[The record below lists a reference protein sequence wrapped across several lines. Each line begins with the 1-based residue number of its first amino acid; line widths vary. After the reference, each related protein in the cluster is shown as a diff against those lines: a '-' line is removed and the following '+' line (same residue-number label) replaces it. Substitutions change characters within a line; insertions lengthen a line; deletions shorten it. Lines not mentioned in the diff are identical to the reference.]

1 MAFAHV
7 HFFLYLCSQIIKS
20 SMKKLFSFFALS
32 FLTISGVLAQSNLRV
47 VAATPIDTIDV
58 VCHDLVLNTDFI
70 GLFKMAYIF
79 ANNSEYEL
87 TGAINNVD
95 SIPPGTYTDCF
106 MDLKH
111 IATQTQIPAISVTLT
126 LAIDAN
132 RNCVITGQMLGE
144 DNICYNLHLSWTPPI
159 STDTVHIAFD
169 KSASVA
175 YYPDLEHDFMLVNQN
190 DAYEIALDIIGVP
203 MDSSFTEKNLNI
215 GFCLIADKTT
225 QDTIKI
231 ASAEG
236 RVWQANDTTYLS
248 ANVAGFDAVTYS
260 IDLWYAVPE
269 VTQTQALTISDATF
283 YNKLEEEGF
292 YALIGKTE
300 DQSLEF
306 AISLLGSTEED
317 IPGTYINDG
326 LFGAFT
332 GENYDFIN
340 YIGGNYATYIAKWNV
355 DKNDYDVLS
364 IEKGNAKVTMDGEQN
379 VTLVGTFIAQD
390 GVQYNITLTTKV
402 DIPRLD
408 DDMTSGSIDCV
419 ITGDDITLE
428 DMTAENGTIFFDVMT
443 DNALMALYFYAEAA
457 DPEIVIPEGTY
468 YIDESHDYFTVNAS
482 DGSIGTYP
490 TFYATHNG
498 MDFTSMYFFV
508 SGTVEVVNKQGKLY
522 MEINARNSYNV
533 PAHIIYDA
541 SVTTGM
547 LDTRVP
553 TPDTQKVLRDGQLLI
568 IRNGNA
574 FNLLGARV
582 GI

>member
-1 MAFAHV
+1 
-7 HFFLYLCSQIIKS
+7 
-20 SMKKLFSFFALS
+20 MKKLLIILS
-32 FLTISGVLAQSNLRV
+32 LSLLTISTAVSQSHQRV
-47 VAATPIDTIDV
+47 VTAPIDTIDV
-58 VCHDLVLNTDFI
+58 VCHDLELNTDFLS
-70 GLFKMAYIF
+70 LFKMAYIF
-79 ANNSEYEL
+79 ANNDEYEL
-87 TGAINNVD
+87 TGAIYAD
-95 SIPPGTYTDCF
+95 SIPPGTYTNCV

-111 IATQTQIPAISVTLT
+111 IATQTQIPAVSVTLT

-144 DNICYNLHLSWTPPI
+144 DNICYNLHLSWTPPT
-159 STDTVHIAFD
+159 STDTVKIAFYN
-169 KSASVA
+169 SAWVA
-175 YYPDLEHDFMLVNQN
+175 YYPDLEHDFMLSNQN
-190 DAYEIALDIIGVP
+190 EEYDVALDIRRVAMG
-203 MDSSFTEKNLNI
+203 DTFDEGNLNI
-215 GFCLIADKTT
+215 AYCLITNKLTR
-225 QDTIKI
+225 DTVKI

-317 IPGTYINDG
+317 IPSTYINDG

-332 GENYDFIN
+332 GENYDFLHF
-340 YIGGNYATYIAKWNV
+340 IGGNYATYIAKWNV

-443 DNALMALYFYAEAA
+443 DNALMALYFYVEEA

-468 YIDESHDYFTVNAS
+468 YIDESQDYFTVNAS

-582 GI
+582 Q

>member
-1 MAFAHV
+1 
-7 HFFLYLCSQIIKS
+7 
-20 SMKKLFSFFALS
+20 MKKLLIILALS
-32 FLTISGVLAQSNLRV
+32 LLTVSTAVSQSNQRV
-47 VAATPIDTIDV
+47 VTAPIDTIYV
-58 VCHDLVLNTDFI
+58 VCHDLELNTDFLS
-70 GLFKMAYIF
+70 LFKMAYIF
-79 ANNSEYEL
+79 ANNDEYEL
-87 TGAINNVD
+87 TGAIYAD
-95 SIPPGTYTDCF
+95 SIPPGTYTNCV

-111 IATQTQIPAISVTLT
+111 IATQTQIPAVSVTLT

-144 DNICYNLHLSWTPPI
+144 DNICYNLHLSWTPPV
-159 STDTVHIAFD
+159 STDTVHIGFD

-231 ASAEG
+231 ASANG
-236 RVWQANDTTYLS
+236 RVWQSNDTTYLS
-248 ANVAGFDAVTYS
+248 ADVAGFDAVTYS

-269 VTQTQALTISDATF
+269 VTQTHTLTISDATF
-283 YNKLEEEGF
+283 YKKLEEEGF

-326 LFGAFT
+326 LFGGFT
-332 GENYDFIN
+332 GKNYDFIN
-340 YIGGNYATYIAKWNV
+340 YIGGSYSTYIAKWNA

-364 IEKGNAKVTMDGEQN
+364 IEKGNAKVTMDEEQN
-379 VTLVGTFIAQD
+379 VTLVGTFITRD

-408 DDMTSGSIDCV
+408 DDMTEGAIDCV
-419 ITGDDITLE
+419 ITGNDIMLE
-428 DMTAENGTIFFDVMT
+428 DKTAENGSIFFDVMT
-443 DNALMALYFYAEAA
+443 DNALMALYFYVEEA

-468 YIDESHDYFTVNAS
+468 YIDDTQDYFTVNAS
-482 DGSIGTYP
+482 DGSISTYP
-490 TFYATHNG
+490 SFYATHNG
-498 MDFTSMYFFV
+498 NDFTSMYFFV
-508 SGTVEVVNKQGKLY
+508 SGTVEVKNKNGKLY

-533 PAHIIYDA
+533 PAHIIYDGSA
-541 SVTTGM
+541 TTDL
-547 LDTRVP
+547 LDTRIP
-553 TPDTQKVLRDGQLLI
+553 IPDTRKTIQNGQLLI
-568 IRNGNA
+568 LRNGETYNV
-574 FNLLGARV
+574 FGAKL
-582 GI
+582 

>member
-1 MAFAHV
+1 
-7 HFFLYLCSQIIKS
+7 
-20 SMKKLFSFFALS
+20 MKKLLIILALS
-32 FLTISGVLAQSNLRV
+32 LLTVSTAVSQSNQRV
-47 VAATPIDTIDV
+47 VTAPIDTIDV
-58 VCHDLVLNTDFI
+58 VCHDLELNTDFLS
-70 GLFKMAYIF
+70 LFKMAYIF
-79 ANNSEYEL
+79 ANNDEYEL
-87 TGAINNVD
+87 TGAIYAD
-95 SIPPGTYTDCF
+95 SIPPGTYTNCV

-111 IATQTQIPAISVTLT
+111 IATQTQIPAVSVTLT

-144 DNICYNLHLSWTPPI
+144 DNICYNLHLSWTPPT
-159 STDTVHIAFD
+159 STDTVKIAFD
-169 KSASVA
+169 NSAWVA
-175 YYPDLEHDFMLVNQN
+175 YYPDLEHDFMLSNQN
-190 DAYEIALDIIGVP
+190 EEYDVALDIRRVAMG
-203 MDSSFTEKNLNI
+203 DTFDEGNLNI
-215 GFCLIADKTT
+215 AYCLITNKLT
-225 QDTIKI
+225 QDTVKI

-332 GENYDFIN
+332 GENYDFLHF
-340 YIGGNYATYIAKWNV
+340 IGGNYATYIAKWNV

-390 GVQYNITLTTKV
+390 GIQYNITLTTKV

-468 YIDESHDYFTVNAS
+468 YIDDTQDYFTVNAS

-508 SGTVEVVNKQGKLY
+508 SGTVEVINKQGKLY

-533 PAHIIYDA
+533 PAHIIYDG
-541 SVTTGM
+541 SVTTGI
-547 LDTRVP
+547 LDTRIP

-574 FNLLGARV
+574 FNLMGART
-582 GI
+582 IINI

>member
-1 MAFAHV
+1 
-7 HFFLYLCSQIIKS
+7 
-20 SMKKLFSFFALS
+20 MKKLLIILALS
-32 FLTISGVLAQSNLRV
+32 LLTVSTAVSQSNQRV
-47 VAATPIDTIDV
+47 VTAPIDTIDV
-58 VCHDLVLNTDFI
+58 VCHDLELNTDFLS
-70 GLFKMAYIF
+70 LFKMAYIF
-79 ANNSEYEL
+79 ANNDEYEL
-87 TGAINNVD
+87 TGAIYAD
-95 SIPPGTYTDCF
+95 SIPPGTYTNCV

-111 IATQTQIPAISVTLT
+111 IATQTQIPAVSVTLT

-144 DNICYNLHLSWTPPI
+144 DNICYNLHLSWTPPT
-159 STDTVHIAFD
+159 STDTVKIAFD
-169 KSASVA
+169 NSAWVA
-175 YYPDLEHDFMLVNQN
+175 YYPDLEHDFMLSNQN
-190 DAYEIALDIIGVP
+190 EEYDVALDIRRVAMG
-203 MDSSFTEKNLNI
+203 DTFDEGNLNI
-215 GFCLIADKTT
+215 AYCLITNKLTR
-225 QDTIKI
+225 DTVKI

-269 VTQTQALTISDATF
+269 VTQAQTLTISDATF

-332 GENYDFIN
+332 GENYDFLHF
-340 YIGGNYATYIAKWNV
+340 IGGNYATYIAKWNV

-402 DIPRLD
+402 DIPSLD

-443 DNALMALYFYAEAA
+443 DNALMALYFYVEEA

-468 YIDESHDYFTVNAS
+468 YIDNSQDYFSVNAS

-533 PAHIIYDA
+533 PAHIIYDG

-547 LDTRVP
+547 LDTRIP

-574 FNLLGARV
+574 FNLMGARV
-582 GI
+582 Q

>member
-1 MAFAHV
+1 
-7 HFFLYLCSQIIKS
+7 
-20 SMKKLFSFFALS
+20 MKKLLIILALS
-32 FLTISGVLAQSNLRV
+32 LLTLSTAMSQSHQRV
-47 VAATPIDTIDV
+47 VTAPIDTIDV
-58 VCHDLVLNTDFI
+58 VCHDLELNTDFLS
-70 GLFKMAYIF
+70 LFKMAYIF
-79 ANNSEYEL
+79 ANNDEYEL
-87 TGAINNVD
+87 TGAIYAD
-95 SIPPGTYTDCF
+95 SIPPGTYTNCV

-111 IATQTQIPAISVTLT
+111 IATQTQIPSVSVTLT
-126 LAIDAN
+126 LDVDAN

-144 DNICYNLHLSWTPPI
+144 DNICYNLHLSWTPPT
-159 STDTVHIAFD
+159 STDTVKIAFD
-169 KSASVA
+169 NSAWVA
-175 YYPDLEHDFMLVNQN
+175 YYPDLEHDFMLSNQN
-190 DAYEIALDIIGVP
+190 EEYDVALDIRRVAMG
-203 MDSSFTEKNLNI
+203 DTFDEGNLNI
-215 GFCLIADKTT
+215 AYCLITNKLTR
-225 QDTIKI
+225 DTVKI

-332 GENYDFIN
+332 GENYDFLHF
-340 YIGGNYATYIAKWNV
+340 IGGNYATYIAKWNV

-390 GVQYNITLTTKV
+390 GIQYNITLTTKV

-408 DDMTSGSIDCV
+408 DDMTYGSIDCV

-443 DNALMALYFYAEAA
+443 DNTLLALYFYVEEA

-468 YIDESHDYFTVNAS
+468 YIDDTQDYFTVNAS

-533 PAHIIYDA
+533 PAHIIYDG
-541 SVTTGM
+541 SVTTGL
-547 LDTRVP
+547 LDTQIP
-553 TPDTQKVLRDGQLLI
+553 THDTQKVLRNGQLLI

-574 FNLLGARV
+574 FNLMGTRV
-582 GI
+582 QSCVQ

>member
-1 MAFAHV
+1 
-7 HFFLYLCSQIIKS
+7 
-20 SMKKLFSFFALS
+20 MKKLLIILALS
-32 FLTISGVLAQSNLRV
+32 LLTVSTAVSQSHQRV
-47 VAATPIDTIDV
+47 VTAAPIDTIEV
-58 VCHDLVLNTDFI
+58 VCHDLELNTDFLS
-70 GLFKMAYIF
+70 LFKMAYIF

-111 IATQTQIPAISVTLT
+111 IATQTKIPAVSVTLT

-132 RNCVITGQMLGE
+132 RNCVITGQMLGK
-144 DNICYNLHLSWTPPI
+144 DNICYNLHLSWTPPV
-159 STDTVHIAFD
+159 STETVHIAFD
-169 KSASVA
+169 NSAWVA
-175 YYPDLEHDFMLVNQN
+175 YYPDLEHDFMLSNQN
-190 DAYEIALDIIGVP
+190 EEYNIALDIRRVAMG
-203 MDSSFTEKNLNI
+203 DTFDEGNLNI
-215 GFCLIADKTT
+215 AYCLITNKLT
-225 QDTIKI
+225 QDTVKI

-269 VTQTQALTISDATF
+269 VTQTHTLTISDATF

-443 DNALMALYFYAEAA
+443 DNALMALYFYVEEA

-582 GI
+582 Q

>member
-1 MAFAHV
+1 
-7 HFFLYLCSQIIKS
+7 
-20 SMKKLFSFFALS
+20 MKKLLIILALS
-32 FLTISGVLAQSNLRV
+32 FLTVSTAVSQSNQRV
-47 VAATPIDTIDV
+47 VTAPIDTIDV
-58 VCHDLVLNTDFI
+58 VCHDLELNTDFLS
-70 GLFKMAYIF
+70 LFKMAYIF
-79 ANNSEYEL
+79 ANNDEYEL
-87 TGAINNVD
+87 TGAIYAD
-95 SIPPGTYTDCF
+95 SIPPGTYTNCV

-111 IATQTQIPAISVTLT
+111 IATQTQIPAVSVTLT

-144 DNICYNLHLSWTPPI
+144 DNICYNLHLSWTPPT
-159 STDTVHIAFD
+159 STDTVKITFD
-169 KSASVA
+169 NSAWVA
-175 YYPDLEHDFMLVNQN
+175 YYPDLEHDFMLSNQN
-190 DAYEIALDIIGVP
+190 EEYDVALDIRRVAMG
-203 MDSSFTEKNLNI
+203 DTFDEGNLNI
-215 GFCLIADKTT
+215 AYCLITNKLTR
-225 QDTIKI
+225 DTVKI

-332 GENYDFIN
+332 GENYDFLHF
-340 YIGGNYATYIAKWNV
+340 IGGNYATYIAKWNV

-408 DDMTSGSIDCV
+408 DDMTYGSIDCV

-468 YIDESHDYFTVNAS
+468 YIDDTQDYFTVNAS

-508 SGTVEVVNKQGKLY
+508 SGTVEVINKQGKLY

-533 PAHIIYDA
+533 PAHIIYDG

-547 LDTRVP
+547 LDTRIP

-574 FNLLGARV
+574 FNLMGARV
-582 GI
+582 Q

>member
-1 MAFAHV
+1 
-7 HFFLYLCSQIIKS
+7 
-20 SMKKLFSFFALS
+20 MKKLLIILALS
-32 FLTISGVLAQSNLRV
+32 LLTVSTAVSQSHQRV
-47 VAATPIDTIDV
+47 VTAAPIDTIEV
-58 VCHDLVLNTDFI
+58 VCHDLELNTDFLS
-70 GLFKMAYIF
+70 LFKMAYIF

-106 MDLKH
+106 MDLRH
-111 IATQTQIPAISVTLT
+111 IATQTKIPAVSVTLT

-144 DNICYNLHLSWTPPI
+144 DNICYNLHLSWTPPT
-159 STDTVHIAFD
+159 STDTVKIAFD
-169 KSASVA
+169 NSAWVA
-175 YYPDLEHDFMLVNQN
+175 YYPDLEHDFMLSNQN
-190 DAYEIALDIIGVP
+190 EEYNIALDIRRVAMG
-203 MDSSFTEKNLNI
+203 DTFDERNLNI
-215 GFCLIADKTT
+215 AYCLITNKLT
-225 QDTIKI
+225 QDTVKI

-390 GVQYNITLTTKV
+390 GVQYNITLTTKM

-443 DNALMALYFYAEAA
+443 DNSLMALYFYAEAA

-468 YIDESHDYFTVNAS
+468 YIDESQDYFTVNAS

-508 SGTVEVVNKQGKLY
+508 SGTVEVVNKLGKLY

-547 LDTRVP
+547 LDTRVS

-574 FNLLGARV
+574 FNILGARV

>member
-1 MAFAHV
+1 
-7 HFFLYLCSQIIKS
+7 
-20 SMKKLFSFFALS
+20 MKKLLIILALS
-32 FLTISGVLAQSNLRV
+32 LLTVSTAVSQSNQRV
-47 VAATPIDTIDV
+47 VTAAPIETIDV
-58 VCHDLVLNTDFI
+58 VCHDLELNTDFLS
-70 GLFKMAYIF
+70 LFKMAYIF

-111 IATQTQIPAISVTLT
+111 IATQTKISAVSVTLT

-144 DNICYNLHLSWTPPI
+144 DNICYNLHLSWTPPV
-159 STDTVHIAFD
+159 STDTAHIAFD
-169 KSASVA
+169 NSAWVA
-175 YYPDLEHDFMLVNQN
+175 YYPDLEHDFMLSNQN
-190 DAYEIALDIIGVP
+190 EEYDVALDIRRVAMG
-203 MDSSFTEKNLNI
+203 DTFDERNLNI
-215 GFCLIADKTT
+215 AYCLITNKLTR
-225 QDTIKI
+225 DTVKI

-332 GENYDFIN
+332 GENYDFLHF
-340 YIGGNYATYIAKWNV
+340 IGGNYATYIAKWNA

-443 DNALMALYFYAEAA
+443 DKELLALYFYVEEA

-468 YIDESHDYFTVNAS
+468 YIDESQDYFTVNAS

-498 MDFTSMYFFV
+498 KDFTSMYFFV
-508 SGTVEVVNKQGKLY
+508 SGTVEVKNKNGKLY

-533 PAHIIYDA
+533 PAHIIYDG
-541 SVTTGM
+541 SVTTSI
-547 LDTRVP
+547 LDTQIP
-553 TPDTQKVLRDGQLLI
+553 TPNTQKVLRDGQLLI

-574 FNLLGARV
+574 FNLMGARV
-582 GI
+582 Q